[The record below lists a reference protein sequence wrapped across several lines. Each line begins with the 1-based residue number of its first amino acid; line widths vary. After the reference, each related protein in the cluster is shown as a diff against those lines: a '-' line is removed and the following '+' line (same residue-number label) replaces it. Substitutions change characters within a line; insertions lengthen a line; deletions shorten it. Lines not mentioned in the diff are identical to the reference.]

1 MVAKYS
7 AKKNKK
13 RLDKIKKSC
22 YNIDTIKKER
32 GNFMNT
38 ELIYKYCEVI
48 ADRTNAEGARAIF
61 FVEDGYGYVATNV
74 RDEGE
79 YLAFSCNSEEEF
91 EEICESLA
99 IS

>member
-1 MVAKYS
+1 
-7 AKKNKK
+7 
-13 RLDKIKKSC
+13 
-22 YNIDTIKKER
+22 
-32 GNFMNT
+32 MNA

-61 FVEDGYGYVATNV
+61 FVEDGDGYVATNV

-79 YLAFSCNSEEEF
+79 FLSFRCNSEEEF